1 MGSPA
6 IIFAGLDA
14 GGESKAEGEGKEE
27 VSDTEESPV
36 VVFGESEKSIVRFT
50 FFAVNCSTSP
60 LTKSSISLS
69 LRVETGV
76 CSRPA
81 KYNSLAISSGLRFFL
96 GDGFAEFRVLGVARP
111 GFFRGV
117 V

>member
-6 IIFAGLDA
+6 IIFAGLES
-14 GGESKAEGEGKEE
+14 GGESKVDGEGKEE

-36 VVFGESEKSIVRFT
+36 VVFGESAKSIFRFT
-50 FFAVNCSTSP
+50 FFAVNCSISP
-60 LTKSSISLS
+60 VAKSSISLS
-69 LRVETGV
+69 FRLEIGV
-76 CSRPA
+76 FSCPA
-81 KYNSLAISSGLRFFL
+81 RYNSLAISSGLRFFL

-111 GFFRGV
+111 VFFRGV